1 MPKNKYHSHI
11 YNHHKTHGS
20 MHTGTPSLLNSTSE
34 GAVQICSL
42 YTHTMLWYVTELP
55 HTETPLNLMHKH
67 R

>member
-1 MPKNKYHSHI
+1 
-11 YNHHKTHGS
+11 